1 LAVIYATLKEESTG
15 DPAAHAVIEA
25 QVEGEDTSA
34 NKWYGIADE
43 KGCISILLPYPSI
56 KVSLSNSPPESTV
69 ELLKD
74 QQWQLT
80 LRVRYAPA
88 ELTYPNNR
96 GNIKIPYLDSIL
108 KQSAGV
114 IWTDWPGASVNQWTE
129 MLTFGRELILKTRGV
144 EKTELLIDTA
154 ASP

>member
-1 LAVIYATLKEESTG
+1 
-15 DPAAHAVIEA
+15 
-25 QVEGEDTSA
+25 VEGEAADA

-43 KGCISILLPYPSI
+43 KGCICVLLPYPSI
-56 KVSLSNSPPESTV
+56 KVSLSNSPPESTA

-88 ELTYPNNR
+88 ELTYPTNR
-96 GNIKIPYLDSIL
+96 NNIKIPYLESIL
-108 KQSAGV
+108 KQSPGV
-114 IWTDWPGASVNQWTE
+114 IWTDWPGASLNQWTE

-154 ASP
+154 TSP